1 MGCQPTHH
9 SLEYSLSK
17 GCTAMCK
24 LPNVTTLH
32 YRHSLVSI
40 VVADGLVP
48 ILRQVTYIDDDD
60 GCQLMHATGTI
71 MLKSL
76 HNSLYDNRILLLN
89 EDDKLDNDYLY
100 TVISNIMIY
109 S

>member
-1 MGCQPTHH
+1 
-9 SLEYSLSK
+9 
-17 GCTAMCK
+17 MCK

-32 YRHSLVSI
+32 YRHGLVSI

-48 ILRQVTYIDDDD
+48 IWRQVIYIDDDD
-60 GCQLMHATGTI
+60 GCQLMYATGTI